1 MHQPILP
8 DGIDGDR
15 RRPEGLL
22 LSVMQ
27 HVSERIEEVER
38 RHEERYNRLD
48 EKHDKLYD
56 KIDNLVNSINAWMDH
71 EPGAIVEQCE
81 KIVDEAIP
89 THKDNPDAT
98 PAEKR
103 KEHRRAHAKWIAR
116 VESEMDHWARI
127 REKVAEWAVIG
138 ALAMIV
144 MAVWQFILKGPK

>member
-1 MHQPILP
+1 MNQPSLP
-8 DGIDGDR
+8 TEVTEDR

-22 LSVMQ
+22 LSIMS
-27 HVSERIEEVER
+27 HVSARIEEVEK
-38 RHEERYNRLD
+38 RHEERYNKMD
-48 EKHDKLYD
+48 EKHDLLVS
-56 KIDNLVNSINAWMDH
+56 KIDNLMHSLNAYMTQ
-71 EPGAIVEQCE
+71 EPERIIEQCE
-81 KIVDEAIP
+81 EMIDEAIP

-116 VESEMDHWARI
+116 VETEMDHWSHI
-127 REKVAEWAVIG
+127 RQKVAEWAVIG